1 MNSWSKTSWAVKF
14 LIFIKLSDER
24 NINVEWYYRLNVF
37 APPTKNIHMLKP
49 NPQYVGIW
57 KQGFGRWLGHKGG
70 ALMNEIR
77 APYKGDPRDLAA
89 LPCEDTMRRQLSMNL
104 HQKTKLPVPYS
115 WTSQP
120 TELWEVNFHIYKL
133 LGLWYSVI
141 EARTC

>member
-1 MNSWSKTSWAVKF
+1 MNSWSKTSCAAKF

-24 NINVEWYYRLNVF
+24 NINVEWYYRLNVC
-37 APPTKNIHMLKP
+37 APPHTKNIHMLKP

-70 ALMNEIR
+70 ALMNAIR
-77 APYKGDPRDLAA
+77 AFTKETPETLLLCHVRILW
-89 LPCEDTMRRQLSMNL
+89 EDNSMNL